1 LSTHI
6 RALVDATA
14 VPDDL
19 GGVGRYVTGFVESFR
34 SRSVELH
41 VVVKP
46 GPQADWF
53 EAHAPHAIV
62 HRAPAALRRTAVRL
76 AWEQLGLPLLARR
89 LRVDVIHSPHY
100 TLPLLSRRRRVVTL
114 HDATFFSDPHWHI
127 PTKARFFRLWTRL
140 ALRLADAVITP
151 SQATADELERLV
163 GRTPR
168 LLQVAPLGVDRAIF
182 REPTGAEVDRMRDDL
197 GLGDEPYVAF
207 LGTIEPRKNVPAL
220 IQAVSRFSTER
231 VARGERPWTLV
242 VAGAKGW
249 DSETD
254 GAVAAAP
261 SLQRVVVPGYLPLEQ
276 LAAYLGGSECVAYP
290 SLGEGFGLPVIE
302 ALACGAPVVT
312 TERLSLA
319 EVGGDAVEY
328 TGVSAS
334 EIAATLER
342 VAAPGVDR
350 AARRSRGLAR
360 AAEFTWTRCAAVHD
374 DVYQAAAKG
383 AP

>member
-1 LSTHI
+1 MSTLI

-34 SRSVELH
+34 SSAVELH
-41 VVVKP
+41 VVAKP

-53 EAHAPHAIV
+53 ESHAAGVVV
-62 HRAPAALRRTAVRL
+62 HRAPAALRRTPVRL
-76 AWEQLGLPLLARR
+76 VWEQLGLPLLARR
-89 LRVDVIHSPHY
+89 IGADVIHSPHY
-100 TLPLLSRRRRVVTL
+100 TLPLLTRRRRVVTL
-114 HDATFFSDPHWHI
+114 HDATFFSDPDWHI

-140 ALRLADAVITP
+140 ALRLADAVVTP
-151 SQATADELERLV
+151 SQATADEVQRLV

-168 LLQVAPLGVDRAIF
+168 LLRVAPLGVDRTVF
-182 REPTGAEVDRMRDDL
+182 REPTGAEVGRLRDEL
-197 GLGDEPYVAF
+197 GLGDDPYVAF

-220 IQAVSRFSTER
+220 IEAVSRFSTER
-231 VARGERPWTLV
+231 VAAGLRPWTLV
-242 VAGAKGW
+242 VAGARGW

-261 SLQRVVVPGYLPLEQ
+261 DLQRIVVTGYLPLEQ
-276 LAAYLGGSECVAYP
+276 LSAYLGGAECVAYP

-302 ALACGAPVVT
+302 ALACGAPVIT

-319 EVGGDAVEY
+319 EVGGDAVDY
-328 TGVSAS
+328 TGVSAA

-350 AARRSRGLAR
+350 AARRTRGLAR

-374 DVYQAAAKG
+374 DVYQAAARG
-383 AP
+383 TP